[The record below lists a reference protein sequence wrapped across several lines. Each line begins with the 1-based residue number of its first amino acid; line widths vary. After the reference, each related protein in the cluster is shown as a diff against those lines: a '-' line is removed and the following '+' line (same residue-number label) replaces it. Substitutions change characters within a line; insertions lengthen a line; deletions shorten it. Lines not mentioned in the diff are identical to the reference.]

1 MRPSKLVIAAAVTL
15 IGAGLASSAQA
26 TPQLL
31 KGAKAAGLPAQ
42 NCQYCHVSKIPKKDG
57 FTPADLNE
65 RGKWLMAEQEKTK
78 APQIKAD
85 WLKNYPGK

>member
-1 MRPSKLVIAAAVTL
+1 MRPSKFVIAAAVTL
-15 IGAGLASSAQA
+15 ISSGVASSARA

-31 KGAKAAGLPAQ
+31 KGAKDAGLPAQ
-42 NCQYCHVSKIPKKDG
+42 NCQYCHVSKVPKKDG

-78 APQIKAD
+78 APQVKAD